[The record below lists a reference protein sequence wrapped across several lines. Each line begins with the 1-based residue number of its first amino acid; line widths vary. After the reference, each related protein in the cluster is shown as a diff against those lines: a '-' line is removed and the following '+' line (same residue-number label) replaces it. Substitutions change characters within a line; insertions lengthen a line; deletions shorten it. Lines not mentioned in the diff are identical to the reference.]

1 VSELDPELEDLL
13 GPLRD
18 GPIALSSAEQAVAR
32 REWLLPAVRAAAA
45 AVPQRLRRARVL
57 RRSAIAGSIG
67 AVAAAALLVFGS
79 DLGLLSS
86 PQQASG
92 ESVEV
97 EPLGR
102 ESVTWIDANG
112 SRRELAGAA
121 ALPTPGEIV
130 NPEASWSRLSTA
142 NGVRVEVA
150 PRTRLRVS
158 GEARGSRRPALR
170 LVLGEVH
177 CRVPPLGQREQ
188 FSIATPDA
196 QVIVHGTVFSVKVGA
211 PDDPRTCV
219 RVEQGLV
226 EVRHRDGSIRLGPGA
241 QWGCS
246 EPATASARAAA
257 SEPRSQRGVR
267 RRAARA
273 QAAAAPALLGD
284 LPDGTL
290 EQENRLLAAALA
302 AERGHDLERARELF
316 TELLATHP
324 DSPLVPE
331 ARAGLARTR

>member
-1 VSELDPELEDLL
+1 VSQLDPELEDLL

-18 GPIALSSAEQAVAR
+18 GPIALSSAEQSLALR
-32 REWLLPAVRAAAA
+32 DRLLPAVRAAAA
-45 AVPQRLRRARVL
+45 AVPLRLRRARAL
-57 RRSAIAGSIG
+57 RRGAIAGSIC
-67 AVAAAALLVFGS
+67 AAAAAAAALVLVF
-79 DLGLLSS
+79 DLDLFRS
-86 PQQASG
+86 PPLAET

-102 ESVTWIDANG
+102 ESVTWIDAAG
-112 SRRELAGAA
+112 TRRELAGAA
-121 ALPTPGEIV
+121 ALATPGEIV
-130 NPEASWSRLSTA
+130 NPETSWSRLSTS

-158 GEARGSRRPALR
+158 ADARRSRQPELR

-177 CRVPPLGQREQ
+177 CRVPALGQREQ

-219 RVEQGLV
+219 RVEEGLV

-241 QWGCS
+241 QWGCAQPAPS
-246 EPATASARAAA
+246 RAAIDEPRPRDRRSARRTPVAAGSRP
-257 SEPRSQRGVR
+257 SE
-267 RRAARA
+267 
-273 QAAAAPALLGD
+273 D
-284 LPDGTL
+284 IPDGTL
-290 EQENRLLAAALA
+290 EHENRLLAAALA
-302 AERGHDLERARELF
+302 AERARDLERARELF
-316 TELLATHP
+316 SELLASHP

-331 ARAGLARTR
+331 ARAGLQRTR